1 MLKKFFIRI
10 LDIRRIIKRKN
21 AQIRA
26 ERERALAAEVQ
37 NHIYASYILYLA
49 ASTGEA
55 RIKKS
60 EIAKTVGKYRAEVST
75 TEHEYVI
82 RVRELTA
89 AEKKIYAEGSATA
102 PSSAGAG
109 AVKAD
114 KTGGEGFE
122 KD

>member
-1 MLKKFFIRI
+1 MIGSMPRRRKGEESMLKKINIIREI
-10 LDIRRIIKRKN
+10 LKRKN

-60 EIAKTVGKYRAEVST
+60 EIAKTVGK
-75 TEHEYVI
+75 
-82 RVRELTA
+82 
-89 AEKKIYAEGSATA
+89 
-102 PSSAGAG
+102 
-109 AVKAD
+109 
-114 KTGGEGFE
+114 
-122 KD
+122 